1 MRVSPFTAACAVGL
15 LSVST
20 LSLVA
25 RASGAEASLTLSAAR
40 VIVEGTSNVHDWT
53 ASTTAVLVTAVE
65 IAGADGDVLQAALQP
80 GAIRAFDVTIPAK
93 GLTSPRE
100 GIDKNMH
107 KALKVEAHPH
117 ITFHLRGLE
126 PAGTA
131 YKATGT
137 LTIAGVEK
145 EVVLNLE
152 VRPKAGALL
161 VTGTTAL
168 VMTDYG
174 IKPPSAMLGMVQ
186 SSPKVTIRLELTLA
200 AS

>member
-1 MRVSPFTAACAVGL
+1 MRLSAVTAACAVGL

-20 LSLVA
+20 PVLVA
-25 RASGAEASLTLSAAR
+25 RAVAADPPLTLSAAR
-40 VIVEGTSNVHDWT
+40 VTVEGTSNVHDWT
-53 ASTTAVLVTAVE
+53 ASTTAVLVTEVE
-65 IAGADGDVLQAALQP
+65 IAGADRDVLQAALQP
-80 GAIRAFDVTIPAK
+80 GAIRAFDVTIPAR

-117 ITFHLRGLE
+117 ITFRLRTLE
-126 PAGTA
+126 PAGA
-131 YKATGT
+131 NYRASGT

-145 EVVLNLE
+145 EVVLALDVKPSGN
-152 VRPKAGALL
+152 ALL

-174 IKPPSAMLGMVQ
+174 IKAPSAMLGMVKA
-186 SSPKVTIRLELTLA
+186 SPNVTIRLELTLA